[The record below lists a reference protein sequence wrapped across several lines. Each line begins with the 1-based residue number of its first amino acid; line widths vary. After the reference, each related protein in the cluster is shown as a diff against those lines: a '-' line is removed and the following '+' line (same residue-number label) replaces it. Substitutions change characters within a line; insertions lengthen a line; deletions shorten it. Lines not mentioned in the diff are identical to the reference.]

1 MAVSRSAVSYAEAS
15 ERNGTIQ
22 LDVLRRYA
30 DAVDADV
37 HYMLVPRAS
46 VLQSVDSGA
55 DDDGTCYGFARLD
68 NGSQQFCLGPSG

>member
-30 DAVDADV
+30 AAIDADV
-37 HYMLVPRAS
+37 RYVLVPRAS
-46 VLQSVDSGA
+46 LLQAVDSEGRRRRHVL
-55 DDDGTCYGFARLD
+55 RLRSRRPRQP
-68 NGSQQFCLGPSG
+68 NSF